1 MSNFRWLKAKDTRQT
16 EQPGS
21 SKRKAVYRLLPV
33 ACCLLFVAACRQDMQ
48 DQPKYIAYRSSSF
61 FRDGLSARPL
71 VDGTVPRGWLRADT
85 QFYTGKINRAG
96 TAPPPGAPNNQGD
109 KGPRISGQS
118 SGGANVQSAG
128 AASQADVD
136 TFPFPVTLEV
146 VNRGQERY
154 QIFCSMC
161 HGMTGYGDGMVV
173 RRGYRKP
180 PSYHTDQLRNAPV
193 GHFFDVITNGW
204 GAMPNYA
211 AQIPAQD
218 RWAII
223 AYIRALQLSEQGA
236 PAQAG
241 PEGAPPNPTDT
252 KNSNSRAG
260 GPK

>member
-1 MSNFRWLKAKDTRQT
+1 MSNFRWLKAKDAGRTKKPESRR
-16 EQPGS
+16 G
-21 SKRKAVYRLLPV
+21 RAVYRLLPV
-33 ACCLLFVAACRQDMQ
+33 ACCLLFVVACRQDMQ

-61 FRDGLSARPL
+61 FRDGMSARPL

-85 QFYTGKINRAG
+85 QFYTGKINKAG
-96 TAPPPGAPNNQGD
+96 AAGATNNQGD
-109 KGPRISGQS
+109 NGPRISGQS
-118 SGGANVQSAG
+118 SGGASMQPTG
-128 AASQADVD
+128 AASQADTD
-136 TFPFPVTLEV
+136 TFPFPITLEV

-161 HGMTGYGDGMVV
+161 HGMTGYGDGIVV
-173 RRGYRKP
+173 KRGYRKP
-180 PSYHTDQLRNAPV
+180 PSFHTDQLRNAPV
-193 GHFFDVITNGW
+193 GHFFDVMTNGW

-236 PAQAG
+236 QAQAG
-241 PEGAPPNPTDT
+241 PEGAQPNPTDT
-252 KNSNSRAG
+252 KNSNAGTG